1 MGGGVGGVGRTL
13 RWSLGCGRSFLQ
25 ASPAHLQRDG
35 LLDPVPAQA
44 NEYERAKP
52 LDVGPP

>member
-1 MGGGVGGVGRTL
+1 MGGGGAGRTL

-25 ASPAHLQRDG
+25 VSPAHLQRDG